1 MITDFWGIVIGVLLT
16 VGTGL
21 FVASE
26 FALVNL
32 NRSDLERRQAQGEK
46 GLRPT
51 ISALRVTSTH
61 LSSAQLGITLTT
73 LLAGFTFEP
82 AISSLLRAPLGD
94 LGVPEGLISGVGTVV
109 AIVLATLFSMIVG
122 ELVPKNFALA
132 VPLATA
138 KIVVPFQL
146 AFTFLLKPVI
156 VFFNGTANRVIR
168 SFGVEPKEEL
178 SAARSAEELGYL
190 IRRSAT
196 EGLLDENDADMLNR
210 TLAFSSRTADEVLTP
225 RVRVAALPNTAS
237 AGDVIAASIETG
249 HSRFP
254 VYGEDIDDVVGIA
267 HVKAAYAVADERRAE
282 TPITAITSELLRVP
296 ESAGADT
303 LLGMLR
309 GRGYQIAVVV
319 DEHGG
324 TAGIVTLEDLIEE
337 LLGELLDEHDDP
349 AALTGDIVA
358 EGNSVLFNPALRPDE
373 LWSRAKIR
381 IPEGDEYET
390 AAGFLLTMLERIP
403 DVGEEVEVEAGTLRV
418 EAMTGARLALL
429 RFTPHGTAR
438 TPEHTTT
445 STDRAEATR

>member
-1 MITDFWGIVIGVLLT
+1 M
-16 VGTGL
+16 
-21 FVASE
+21 
-26 FALVNL
+26 
-32 NRSDLERRQAQGEK
+32 
-46 GLRPT
+46 
-51 ISALRVTSTH
+51 
-61 LSSAQLGITLTT
+61 
-73 LLAGFTFEP
+73 
-82 AISSLLRAPLGD
+82 
-94 LGVPEGLISGVGTVV
+94 
-109 AIVLATLFSMIVG
+109 
-122 ELVPKNFALA
+122 
-132 VPLATA
+132 
-138 KIVVPFQL
+138 PFQL

-196 EGLLDENDADMLNR
+196 EGLLDETDADMLNR

-237 AGDVIAASIETG
+237 AGDVITASIETG
-249 HSRFP
+249 RSRFP
-254 VYGEDIDDVVGIA
+254 VYGEDIDDVVGVA
-267 HVKAAYAVADERRAE
+267 HVKAAYAVADARRAE

-390 AAGFLLTMLERIP
+390 AAGFFLTMLERIP

-418 EAMTGARLALL
+418 EAMTGARLTLL